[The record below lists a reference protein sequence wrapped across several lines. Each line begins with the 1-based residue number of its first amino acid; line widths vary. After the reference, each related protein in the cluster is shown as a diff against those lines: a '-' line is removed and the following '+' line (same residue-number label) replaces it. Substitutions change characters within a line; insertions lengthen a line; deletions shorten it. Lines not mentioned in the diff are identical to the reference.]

1 MNQLIQRLYGFS
13 NLPVEFW
20 PRLIS
25 RFINFSF
32 GEESIWE
39 GIDIDARREG
49 IKMVWN
55 DGTRL
60 IIQERFQIKKVF
72 GFSESETLTVSDNS
86 K

>member
-60 IIQERFQIKKVF
+60 IIQERFQIRKF
-72 GFSESETLTVSDNS
+72 LAISDFLL
-86 K
+86 